1 MPAFSRDGVRREW
14 IRGILLNHHG
24 AESADRKMARGLRP
38 FPGMVFIRNVTTNLE
53 KYSFDYEMLEVFYA
67 VDGTKTVVQVA
78 AELGKTVDEV
88 KPAFSR
94 LSRQKLILSAPP
106 GITAL
111 AAQQP
116 PNDHDA
122 PVRQDPAPMRQQST
136 EEGPVVPAST
146 GKGHGPEP
154 EDPPGEAGL
163 SQAGEDRER
172 LFMDIEYLDDL
183 IAQVGNDL
191 EDVPVGETLEI
202 ELRTESDD
210 SGIDEPV
217 PGTLRTFG
225 WGGDPEVGRPEESW
239 DEPGRTVADL
249 FSYSRPADSVQGGKI
264 FDAFAAAERS
274 GESKGAASW
283 GGPTGFEPKGDEE
296 DSGGQ
301 EGVSPLNARGIEH
314 FEKGL
319 AALRSKLYK
328 EALVQF
334 ELAGEL
340 DPGNRLC
347 KANIQRIKAILEA
360 GADGS

>member
-1 MPAFSRDGVRREW
+1 MPAVSRDGVRREW
-14 IRGILLNHHG
+14 IGGILLNHHG
-24 AESADRKMARGLRP
+24 AESADRKMARGSRP

-122 PVRQDPAPMRQQST
+122 SVRQDPAQTRQQST

-146 GKGHGPEP
+146 SKGHGPDP
-154 EDPPGEAGL
+154 EVPPGEAEL

-172 LFMDIEYLDDL
+172 LLMDIEYLDDL

-191 EDVPVGETLEI
+191 EDSETLEI
-202 ELRTESDD
+202 ELLTESDD
-210 SGIDEPV
+210 NGIDV
-217 PGTLRTFG
+217 PAPETLRTFG
-225 WGGDPEVGRPEESW
+225 WGGEPEVGRPEESW
-239 DEPGRTVADL
+239 EEPGRTVADL
-249 FSYSRPADSVQGGKI
+249 FSYSRPADSFQGGKI
-264 FDAFAAAERS
+264 FDAFEAAARS
-274 GESKGAASW
+274 GESKGVASW
-283 GGPTGFEPKGDEE
+283 GGPTGLEPKGDEE
-296 DSGGQ
+296 GSGGQ
-301 EGVSPLNARGIEH
+301 EGVAPLNARGIEH
-314 FEKGL
+314 FEMGL

-347 KANIQRIKAILEA
+347 RANIQRIKAILEA
-360 GADGS
+360 AADGS